1 MIDKRF
7 ISFVFEYCR
16 QNTINYVSQL
26 LKGKEK
32 KNVALESTIV
42 YTATTILL
50 QMLFYNF
57 L

>member
-1 MIDKRF
+1 M
-7 ISFVFEYCR
+7 
-16 QNTINYVSQL
+16 
-26 LKGKEK
+26 KGKEK

-57 L
+57 LWFILRQSTFN